1 MMKFNTYNKYKKK
14 QPNDI
19 SMDTYLHDMQM
30 SGFFLF
36 LFLFC
41 CFFFFSL
48 FDVFWILVSKA
59 RHRGDILEFTIKN
72 NHYLTIS
79 SATFHLYVHG
89 EEWRTENEAAN
100 PTSVSGQSNRYHNNK
115 AANGNNL
122 SISINR
128 FVHRHQQQ
136 VKFLN
141 YY

>member
-1 MMKFNTYNKYKKK
+1 M
-14 QPNDI
+14 
-19 SMDTYLHDMQM
+19 
-30 SGFFLF
+30 
-36 LFLFC
+36 
-41 CFFFFSL
+41 
-48 FDVFWILVSKA
+48 FWILVSKA

-89 EEWRTENEAAN
+89 EEWRAENEAAN
-100 PTSVSGQSNRYHNNK
+100 PTSASGQNNRYHNNK

-136 VKFLN
+136 VIS
-141 YY
+141 